1 MVQTKTKAVNRA
13 YTEPR
18 VAGQFEAAKIPV
30 SAGDQLNS
38 HANSQAWHIL
48 SITLKRAAIA
58 QAASVKRINLLIG
71 DTRTDTAGLQFW
83 FSLLSNGSLAEGAQL
98 RFHHLHPVNT
108 CSYCSFDFDPMEYLA
123 KYPAPQKGHALQLA
137 RDNIFV
143 YSVEVERSA

>member
-1 MVQTKTKAVNRA
+1 MLQTRTKTIRRTCVA
-13 YTEPR
+13 PR

-30 SAGDQLNS
+30 FAGDQLNS

-58 QAASVKRINLLIG
+58 QATSVKRINLLIG
-71 DTRTDTAGLQFW
+71 DARADTAGLQFW
-83 FSLLSNGSLAEGAQL
+83 FDLLSNGSLAEGAQI

-108 CSYCSFDFDPMEYLA
+108 CSYCSFDFDPLEYLA
-123 KYPAPQKGHALQLA
+123 KYPAPQKGHAIQLA